1 MTKRVVHPGAWTSP
15 GGLMPPSGLVRS
27 AWRIRAA
34 TVSRAATVRERSLA
48 AEKNRSLTVAA
59 LPTVTPVKRR
69 LTQPRRVSGR
79 YVVST
84 RGFTLLEAILA
95 LSLTILLM
103 SGVFAFYMTVMQA
116 RDEGSRATRD
126 AKLNRAVLDRIAD
139 EIRHATDIVPGDGIG
154 FSGDERKIT
163 IIRLAMP
170 ERYAFDEYDSQRD
183 TLPPAQLDLRRITYQ
198 LIWDEE
204 LVDDE
209 GVKLCHG
216 LWRTEQ
222 RTFDPNPQ
230 FVVQDDET
238 PGMQDEEDP
247 EQSMVPQAEGELVAP
262 EIKYIDFRYFDG
274 ADWRDRW
281 QYTAEATEGESAGTE
296 AAAETGDLGGLTDL
310 LGGAAAGKQGST
322 VPKGPNDQGYV
333 MPQAVRITIGRTRVP
348 PEEDE
353 LDLEKLRLTE
363 ERREEETYYND
374 RFSIVVPIMQAD
386 QTLLSSRKYGVAD
399 SMSRQEGGQ

>member
-1 MTKRVVHPGAWTSP
+1 M
-15 GGLMPPSGLVRS
+15 
-27 AWRIRAA
+27 
-34 TVSRAATVRERSLA
+34 
-48 AEKNRSLTVAA
+48 
-59 LPTVTPVKRR
+59 
-69 LTQPRRVSGR
+69 SGR